1 MSVNLFDV
9 NFYRSANTDL
19 ASAGITTDAQL
30 ASHFQSSGLNEGR
43 PFSPLVDLNFYRASN
58 SDLSNL
64 NNQQSYDNLRTKGIA
79 EGRKFSPFFDLG
91 FYKQSNS
98 DLAGFSNEQLF
109 DHLQNN
115 GLNEKRNFSPFFSPS
130 FYLANN
136 SDLAQNNY
144 GGRQLLEH
152 YVLYGFNEGRPGVSD
167 WVGNNPTSALEVQ
180 VDSNSR
186 FYSDSVGST
195 DSDDYYRLVV
205 NKPSSV
211 EINITTS
218 ANSPTVTLSNNDGS
232 NIVAQLSGGN
242 VNTGTELNSFF
253 SNFRKNLS
261 QRLGSSF
268 PFNLNN
274 NFDSSDIL
282 GANSFMNISASSNN
296 INRSVNLVSNVGTGN
311 PLFRSSTFPNQ
322 PRNELRIINTLQPG
336 TYLLRFQAGNGNS
349 NYGFSVKAT

>member
-30 ASHFQSSGLNEGR
+30 LSHFQSFGLNEGR

-64 NNQQSYDNLRTKGIA
+64 NNQQYYDNLRTSGIA

-98 DLAGFSNEQLF
+98 DLAGLSNEQLF
-109 DHLQNN
+109 EHLQSN

-152 YVLYGFNEGRPGVSD
+152 YILYGFNEGRPGIADS
-167 WVGNNPTSALEVQ
+167 VGNNPASATEIP
-180 VDSNSR
+180 VDSNFR
-186 FYSDSVGST
+186 FYSENVGST

-205 NKPSSV
+205 NKPSNV
-211 EINITTS
+211 EINIESSANRPAVTLSNSDGRLISGFGGLNVTTS
-218 ANSPTVTLSNNDGS
+218 ANLDSSFNN
-232 NIVAQLSGGN
+232 LEK
-242 VNTGTELNSFF
+242 T
-253 SNFRKNLS
+253 LS
-261 QRLGSSF
+261 QRFGRLFPFDGSSIF
-268 PFNLNN
+268 GAN
-274 NFDSSDIL
+274 S
-282 GANSFMNISASSNN
+282 GANSFTNVT
-296 INRSVNLVSNVGTGN
+296 SVDSNVNSQVVVSGGIN
-311 PLFRSSTFPNQ
+311 PFFTSSTFNNQ
-322 PRNELRIINTLQPG
+322 SKNSSQIVNTLQPG

-349 NYGFSVKAT
+349 NYGFSVKAI

>member
-30 ASHFQSSGLNEGR
+30 ASHFQSSGLNQGR

-58 SDLSNL
+58 SDLSNF
-64 NNQQSYDNLRTKGIA
+64 NNQQSYDHLRNNGIA
-79 EGRKFSPFFDLG
+79 EGRKFAPFFDLG

-167 WVGNNPTSALEVQ
+167 WVGNNPTSAAEVQ

-195 DSDDYYRLVV
+195 DSDDYYRLVI
-205 NKPSSV
+205 NKPSNV

-218 ANSPTVTLSNNDGS
+218 ANSPAITLSNSDGRL
-232 NIVAQLSGGN
+232 ISGVGGLNVKTSGN
-242 VNTGTELNSFF
+242 LNSFF
-253 SNFRKNLS
+253 NNPDEPVSKRFGR
-261 QRLGSSF
+261 SF
-268 PFNLNN
+268 L
-274 NFDSSDIL
+274 FDGGDNSDGDGIL
-282 GANSFMNISASSNN
+282 SASSFVNVT
-296 INRSVNLVSNVGTGN
+296 SVDSNVNSQVVTSAGLNSFFT
-311 PLFRSSTFPNQ
+311 SSTFTNQ
-322 PRNELRIINTLQPG
+322 SKNASRIVNTLQPG

-349 NYGFSVKAT
+349 NYGFSVKAI